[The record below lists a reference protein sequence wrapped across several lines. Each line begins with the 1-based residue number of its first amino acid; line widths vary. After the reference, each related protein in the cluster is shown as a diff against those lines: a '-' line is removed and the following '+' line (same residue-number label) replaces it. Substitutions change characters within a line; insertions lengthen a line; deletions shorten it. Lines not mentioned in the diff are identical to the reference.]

1 MRRIKKRLNKPQNLL
16 SLVIGVY
23 LIGIVVGAISY
34 TMASSVA
41 ANAAALAQRLGPTR
55 LCALS
60 IAVAYFFSFSLLG
73 ALMAFMS
80 ACFFGY
86 IVGACS
92 ASLLSL
98 GTMEGILGGIPFLAF
113 SAPAVILLCCA
124 CAASSITIIRAFPE
138 LKSRSDFVKTS
149 GALITSTGIS
159 VLFLFLSA
167 VAELFL
173 K

>member
-1 MRRIKKRLNKPQNLL
+1 MRRIKKRFNKPQNLL
-16 SLVIGVY
+16 GFVIGVY
-23 LIGIVVGAISY
+23 LVGIVIGAISY
-34 TMASSVA
+34 TMSSSVA
-41 ANAAALAQRLGPTR
+41 IGAASFAQRLGPTR

-92 ASLLSL
+92 AALLSL
-98 GTMEGILGGIPFLAF
+98 GTLDGILGGIPFLAF

-124 CAASSITIIRAFPE
+124 CAASSISMIKAFPE
-138 LKSRSDFVKTS
+138 LKSRNEFVKTS
-149 GALITSTGIS
+149 GTLITSTGIS
-159 VLFLFLSA
+159 VLFLFFSA

>member
-1 MRRIKKRLNKPQNLL
+1 MRRIKKRFYKSPSLL

-23 LIGIVVGAISY
+23 LIGIVVGSISY
-34 TMASSVA
+34 TMSS
-41 ANAAALAQRLGPTR
+41 AAALSAAELAQELGATR

-60 IAVAYFFSFSLLG
+60 IVVAYFFSFSLLG

-98 GTMEGILGGIPFLAF
+98 GTLEGIFTGVPFLAF
-113 SAPAVILLCCA
+113 SAPAVILLCSA
-124 CAASSITIIRAFPE
+124 CAASSVSMIRAFPE
-138 LKSRSDFVKTS
+138 IKGRSDFAKTS
-149 GALITSTGIS
+149 GTLITSTGVA
-159 VLFLFLSA
+159 VLFLFFSA
-167 VAELFL
+167 VVELFL

>member
-1 MRRIKKRLNKPQNLL
+1 MRRIKKRLNKPKNLL
-16 SLVIGVY
+16 GLVIGVY
-23 LIGIVVGAISY
+23 LVGIVVGSISY
-34 TMASSVA
+34 AMSSTVA
-41 ANAAALAQRLGPTR
+41 VSAGALAQSLGPTR

-60 IAVAYFFSFSLLG
+60 IVVAYFFSFSLLG

-98 GTMEGILGGIPFLAF
+98 GTVEGILAGIPFLAF
-113 SAPAVILLCCA
+113 SAPAVILLCSA
-124 CAASSITIIRAFPE
+124 CASSSISMIRAFPE
-138 LKSRSDFVKTS
+138 LKGRNDFVKTS
-149 GALITSTGIS
+149 GTLITSTGVA
-159 VLFLFLSA
+159 VLFLFFSA